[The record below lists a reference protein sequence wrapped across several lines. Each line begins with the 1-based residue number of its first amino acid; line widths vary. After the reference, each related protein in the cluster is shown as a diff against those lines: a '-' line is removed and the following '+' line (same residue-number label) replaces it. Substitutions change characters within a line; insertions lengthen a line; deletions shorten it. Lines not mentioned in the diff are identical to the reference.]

1 MTLHPVRSEK
11 DSATLRTG
19 GVYVALGSNTAFEI
33 NKDHHLEGAR
43 LFRSVLHELKRFD
56 VQTLSTSN
64 VWSSPAWPDPTQNE
78 FKNAVVELDPGRLC
92 AQDLMLL
99 LLEVEAR
106 FGRVRTTNW
115 GQRTLDLDL
124 IDFRGE
130 VIVEERQD
138 GLVCPHL
145 RAHERSFVL
154 GPLKEIAPDWVHP
167 VFLVHIDNL
176 IPPAMSNWPAHVD
189 SPLCLD

>member
-33 NKDHHLEGAR
+33 NKDHHLEGAG

-64 VWSSPAWPDPTQNE
+64 VWSSPAWPDPTQDE
-78 FKNAVVELDPGRLC
+78 FKNAVVELDPGRRS

-99 LLEVEAR
+99 LHQLEEK
-106 FGRVRTTNW
+106 FGRTRSKRW
-115 GQRTLDLDL
+115 SSRTLDLDL
-124 IDFRGE
+124 IDFRGQ
-130 VIVEERQD
+130 VIVEEDAD

-145 RAHERSFVL
+145 RAHERAFVL
-154 GPLKEIAPDWVHP
+154 APLAEIAPDWTHP
-167 VFLVHIDNL
+167 VLLLSIVEL
-176 IPPAMSNWPAHVD
+176 LQRAQKEWPAKKGEV
-189 SPLCLD
+189 LI